1 MKERMPTDIE
11 RLRTRIYDAL
21 DRGDMVSAKADI
33 ELLRA
38 DEPAEAAGL
47 LIALAIECGTA
58 EDALAAWEN
67 CARHRSDDPYTIFLR
82 ARIHLMQGERS
93 TALLLLSPLMGRAMP
108 APVAEKVFNL
118 AGRCAR
124 FLGHAEDA
132 VTFYAHARDAAPERA
147 LRLLNA
153 SNALFNRHYL
163 PQTPREERAAA
174 EEYGALLGDIVPF
187 SHASGGARGRLRIG
201 YLSPDVREHVVLSFS
216 YALFTALDTTRFEV
230 YVYAMNRE
238 DAFTDGVRRR
248 VTCFRNLMGCTA
260 QEAAHRIYEDQ
271 IDILVDLAGHTAGG
285 TLPVLAYRPAPVQ
298 MSGIGYFS
306 STGLKTVDYFL
317 ADPVLAA
324 GRAQEGFVEHLLVL
338 PRTHFCWQPLR
349 PAPPA
354 AHLPAAGRPIV
365 FGSLNNFTKIND
377 RVLQVWAEILRR
389 VPTARLLLKT
399 EIFSVSDGAAEARRR
414 IAAAGIPPERVETE
428 GASADYLAAY
438 GRIDIALDTFPYPG
452 GGTTCDALY
461 MGVPVVTRAG
471 ETLGSRFGASL
482 LRNIGADALIAYTE
496 EEYIERAVFLAQDFD
511 TLDALHAGLRNMTA
525 ASPVMDAPAY
535 GTVVG
540 AAYEAVWAE
549 YTARECGRGKGARGG
564 RR

>member
-47 LIALAIECGTA
+47 LTALAIECGTA

-132 VTFYAHARDAAPERA
+132 VTFYAHARDVAPERA

-324 GRAQEGFVEHLLVL
+324 GRAQEGFVERLLVL

-349 PAPPA
+349 PTPPA

-438 GRIDIALDTFPYPG
+438 GRIDIARG
-452 GGTTCDALY
+452 G
-461 MGVPVVTRAG
+461 
-471 ETLGSRFGASL
+471 
-482 LRNIGADALIAYTE
+482 N
-496 EEYIERAVFLAQDFD
+496 
-511 TLDALHAGLRNMTA
+511 
-525 ASPVMDAPAY
+525 
-535 GTVVG
+535 
-540 AAYEAVWAE
+540 
-549 YTARECGRGKGARGG
+549 AREQIRRVVAPEYRRGCAHRIYGG
-564 RR
+564 RIYRARRVPRARFRYA